1 MAGGSTG
8 RLDRSGVPTGGG
20 GGPLDHRPPVGATSS
35 DLDPHTAAAHL
46 AEAVQRSTA
55 LAVAAESNLA
65 GGRLMR
71 FAMCQNIVFNI
82 VYTLL
87 NHSFQ
92 E

>member
-1 MAGGSTG
+1 M
-8 RLDRSGVPTGGG
+8 PTGGG

-71 FAMCQNIVFNI
+71 GKQSFAMCQNIVFNI